1 MYKVLFGVLVMFL
14 LAGCASESAKE
25 TGKETTKAPVS
36 EKPAA
41 QQPSQQPAESKPM
54 TTQAVSANPLTDPN
68 NILSKRSIYYD
79 FDKAIIKDEYMPLV
93 KAHAGY
99 LVEHRDAHI
108 TIQGNCDER
117 GSREYNLALGQ
128 RRADGVRKAM
138 AVLGAKSNQ
147 IETVSFG
154 KEKPRCT
161 EHNETCWAKN
171 RRSDI
176 VYQGEG

>member
-1 MYKVLFGVLVMFL
+1 MKKIVLGAMLISL

-25 TGKETTKAPVS
+25 TSKAPI
-36 EKPAA
+36 EEAKPAA
-41 QQPSQQPAESKPM
+41 QQPAEKPAAAESKPM
-54 TTQAVSANPLTDPN
+54 TAQPVSANPLTDPN

-79 FDKAIIKDEYMPLV
+79 FDKAIIKDEYTPLIQ
-93 KAHAGY
+93 AHSAY
-99 LVEHRDAHI
+99 LVDHRSVHI

-128 RRADGVRKAM
+128 RRADSVKKAM
-138 AVLGAKSNQ
+138 TILGATSSQ

-176 VYQGEG
+176 VYQGE

>member
-1 MYKVLFGVLVMFL
+1 MLVAGL
-14 LAGCASESAKE
+14 LAACASQQAKE
-25 TGKETTKAPVS
+25 ESKAGVEEETLTQPAVQPSTAP
-36 EKPAA
+36 A
-41 QQPSQQPAESKPM
+41 QQKSVA
-54 TTQAVSANPLTDPN
+54 TDPLHDPN

-79 FDKAIIKDEYMPLV
+79 FDKSIINDEYRSLV
-93 KAHAGY
+93 EAHAHY
-99 LVEHRDAHI
+99 LAGNRSART

-128 RRADGVRKAM
+128 RRADAVKNAM
-138 AVLGAKSNQ
+138 TVLGAAKSQ

-161 EHNETCWAKN
+161 EHNESCWSQD

-176 VYQGEG
+176 VYQGE

>member
-1 MYKVLFGVLVMFL
+1 MKRIMLSML
-14 LAGCASESAKE
+14 LAGLLAACASQQAKE
-25 TGKETTKAPVS
+25 ESKAGVEERTPTQPEAQPS
-36 EKPAA
+36 TAPA
-41 QQPSQQPAESKPM
+41 QQKPVAM
-54 TTQAVSANPLTDPN
+54 DPLHDPN

-79 FDKAIIKDEYMPLV
+79 FDKSIIRDEYRSLV
-93 KAHAGY
+93 EAHAQY
-99 LVEHRDAHI
+99 LAGNRSART

-128 RRADGVRKAM
+128 RRADAVKNAM
-138 AVLGAKSNQ
+138 TVLGAARSQ

-161 EHNETCWAKN
+161 EHNESCWSQD

-176 VYQGEG
+176 VYQGE

>member
-1 MYKVLFGVLVMFL
+1 MKRIMLSML
-14 LAGCASESAKE
+14 LAGLLAACASQQAKE
-25 TGKETTKAPVS
+25 ESKAGVEEETLTQPAVQPSTAP
-36 EKPAA
+36 A
-41 QQPSQQPAESKPM
+41 QQKSVA
-54 TTQAVSANPLTDPN
+54 TDPLHDPN

-79 FDKAIIKDEYMPLV
+79 FDKSIIKDEYRSLV
-93 KAHAGY
+93 EAHAHY
-99 LVEHRDAHI
+99 LAGNRSART

-128 RRADGVRKAM
+128 RRADAVKNAM
-138 AVLGAKSNQ
+138 TVLGAAKSQ

-161 EHNETCWAKN
+161 EHNESCWSQD

-176 VYQGEG
+176 VYQGE